1 LGVCL
6 LAILWVLYVMGLAV
20 FRPESLEKGWASLI
34 AVMVF
39 LGGVQLV
46 SIGMLGQYVSRIFEE
61 GKHRPLYLVRQ
72 DTRSPASE

>member
-1 LGVCL
+1 
-6 LAILWVLYVMGLAV
+6 
-20 FRPESLEKGWASLI
+20 LEKGWASLI

-61 GKHRPLYLVRQ
+61 GKHRPLYLVRE
-72 DTRSPASE
+72 DTKADGV